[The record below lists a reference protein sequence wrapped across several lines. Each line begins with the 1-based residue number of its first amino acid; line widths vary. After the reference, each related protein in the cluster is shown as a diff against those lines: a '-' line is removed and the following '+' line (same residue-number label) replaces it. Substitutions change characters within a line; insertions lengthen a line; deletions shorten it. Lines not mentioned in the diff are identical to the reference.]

1 MERPFGKMFGW
12 LTWRKHLV
20 MLDPYDL
27 SPNISV
33 FLEYGKRKKYES
45 LV

>member
-1 MERPFGKMFGW
+1 MFGW
-12 LTWRKHLV
+12 LTWRKHLAV
-20 MLDPYDL
+20 LDPYDL
-27 SPNISV
+27 SSPL